1 MPKMF
6 RALEDGFDGCALRK
20 QGDEFQAADDFKAP
34 WAKPLDAE
42 VDEKGGDG
50 KSGDGKS
57 GDDTKKKK

>member
-50 KSGDGKS
+50 KSGD
-57 GDDTKKKK
+57 DTKKKK

>member
-42 VDEKGGDG
+42 IDE
-50 KSGDGKS
+50 KS

>member
-6 RALEDGFDGCALRK
+6 RAIEDGFDGHVMRK
-20 QGDEFQAADDFKAP
+20 QGSEFPAPDDFKAP

-42 VDEKGGDG
+42 IDE
-50 KSGDGKS
+50 KS

>member
-42 VDEKGGDG
+42 VDEK
-50 KSGDGKS
+50 SGDGKS